1 MVGARRGG
9 GAAGGRGAVPG
20 GGMARKET
28 VLDLARFV
36 DSQVHVKL
44 AGGREVTGILK
55 GYDQLLNLVLDES
68 VEHLRDPADPTRITD
83 ASRPLGLT
91 VLRGTAVVNVCPEV
105 GREEIANPFAGAAA
119 E

>member
-1 MVGARRGG
+1 
-9 GAAGGRGAVPG
+9 
-20 GGMARKET
+20 MARKET

-105 GREEIANPFAGAAA
+105 GREEIANPFAAAAA